1 MSDNIKAPV
10 VIADIKKKEK
20 RFQFLDRLA
29 TDNLSQKTG
38 LLMQMS
44 IFGDVNPLN
53 SINNLQQNDYF
64 D

>member
-1 MSDNIKAPV
+1 MSENLKAPV
-10 VIADIKKKEK
+10 DIADLKKKEK

-44 IFGDVNPLN
+44 IFGDVNPLSSLSN
-53 SINNLQQNDYF
+53 M
-64 D
+64 

>member
-1 MSDNIKAPV
+1 M
-10 VIADIKKKEK
+10 
-20 RFQFLDRLA
+20 DRLA

-53 SINNLQQNDYF
+53 SISNLQQNDYF
-64 D
+64 DQNKNGYK